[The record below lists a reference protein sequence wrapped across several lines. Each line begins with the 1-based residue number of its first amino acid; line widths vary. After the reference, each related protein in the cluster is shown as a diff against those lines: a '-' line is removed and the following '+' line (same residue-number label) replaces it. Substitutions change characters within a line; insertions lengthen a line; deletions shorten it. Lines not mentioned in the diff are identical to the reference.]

1 LPELLRKNRTT
12 VYSSA
17 GAAVTIAMAWLVMV
31 PPRAGSGKEPVSTQK
46 SAPPRSTVGAFV
58 VTPSARPAAAPST
71 PVKQIEP
78 EQRMP
83 ASAQPEFRS
92 PRVDI
97 RLNSVDIPSMPAP
110 PSADAILRSAT
121 ERQRTSDTNRAE
133 TSNEP
138 SRPRSPDI
146 VPAHTSPKII
156 GRVPDPGFP
165 DALLRSGTREG
176 QVVVRF
182 MVNELGRV
190 DVASVIVEQ
199 SDDDLFTEAVRDV
212 LPLFRFEPARTL
224 GLESR
229 PVAAW
234 VSVPFR
240 FTARKIRNQ

>member
-1 LPELLRKNRTT
+1 GPEL
-12 VYSSA
+12 
-17 GAAVTIAMAWLVMV
+17 
-31 PPRAGSGKEPVSTQK
+31 
-46 SAPPRSTVGAFV
+46 
-58 VTPSARPAAAPST
+58 
-71 PVKQIEP
+71 
-78 EQRMP
+78 
-83 ASAQPEFRS
+83 RS

-97 RLNSVDIPSMPAP
+97 RLNPVNIPSMPAP

-133 TSNEP
+133 SSNEP
-138 SRPRSPDI
+138 SRPKSLDI
-146 VPAHTSPKII
+146 VTAHTSPKVI

>member
-1 LPELLRKNRTT
+1 LPELARKNRTT
-12 VYSSA
+12 LYSYG
-17 GAAVTIAMAWLVMV
+17 GAAVTIAIAWLLMV
-31 PPRAGSGKEPVSTQK
+31 PPLGSGREPVSTEK
-46 SAPPRSTVGAFV
+46 SAAPHSTAGALV
-58 VTPSARPAAAPST
+58 VTAPPSPAAAPTT
-71 PVKQIEP
+71 PVKQIER

-83 ASAQPEFRS
+83 ASAPPEFRS

-97 RLNSVDIPSMPAP
+97 RLNSVNIPSMPAP